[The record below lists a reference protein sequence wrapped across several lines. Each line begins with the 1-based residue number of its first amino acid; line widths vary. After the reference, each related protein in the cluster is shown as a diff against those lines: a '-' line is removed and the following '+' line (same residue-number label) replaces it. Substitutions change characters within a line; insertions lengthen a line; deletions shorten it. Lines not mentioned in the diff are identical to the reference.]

1 MNQNEPKSIWKQ
13 LKQTDLFQIEQK
25 NENVYWNNWNKQI
38 CFKMNR
44 NKRLIFL
51 FFHKTSPERK
61 CIAKPLFIKYRD
73 LCLVPWM
80 GNCRAQFKPKLYV
93 SVTFYSEA
101 IFTIFTVKVI
111 NLVKMKCFRWGRHKF
126 YQTLCAAFPG
136 QVRKLWAWLIKLFIF
151 GWFWLVL
158 FCFSSIETPKLAV
171 LVKKRNN
178 RNKHLVSDSAETSF
192 GSSFVF
198 FEAKLVSLD
207 TLPRAGC
214 TQPSAR
220 CTHFRIFCLT

>member
-1 MNQNEPKSIWKQ
+1 
-13 LKQTDLFQIEQK
+13 
-25 NENVYWNNWNKQI
+25 
-38 CFKMNR
+38 
-44 NKRLIFL
+44 
-51 FFHKTSPERK
+51 
-61 CIAKPLFIKYRD
+61 
-73 LCLVPWM
+73 
-80 GNCRAQFKPKLYV
+80 
-93 SVTFYSEA
+93 
-101 IFTIFTVKVI
+101 
-111 NLVKMKCFRWGRHKF
+111 MKCFRWGRHKF
-126 YQTLCAAFPG
+126 DQTLCAAFPG

-207 TLPRAGC
+207 TLVALLGQQTFLNFC
-214 TQPSAR
+214 FLFKE
-220 CTHFRIFCLT
+220 CLYKFCLKNKWFSSNFDFFVRTYISYSLK